1 MKSLS
6 SNYFKALIRPLQIH
20 EIFDQEGEFVSG
32 SAFSNSNELA
42 PLLELRCQKLK
53 THPVFEFV
61 QTKED
66 LRYFM
71 SWHAFAVWNFM
82 SLAQRLQHELKSAHL
97 PWTPPKSSPVA
108 RMLND
113 IVLGEESDVKMW
125 GWHSS
130 HIDLYLSAMKEV
142 GANASQLEKFL
153 GLISLKIE
161 VNNALRMVKAPEAV
175 QKFVLATNATVK
187 NGSVSE
193 VLGAFLYAR
202 EEAIPHIFNSRLAE
216 WFDPIEQAPNFMYY
230 LKRHIA
236 LQGECEGSVAMELV
250 NDLTRG
256 LEDSLQKIQHA
267 SVMAIDQR
275 LALWNALQSELEQ
288 RK

>member
-6 SNYFKALIRPLQIH
+6 NNFFKALIHPLDIN
-20 EIFDQEGEFVSG
+20 EMFDQGGGFESG

-42 PLLELRCQKLK
+42 LLLEQQSQKLK
-53 THPVFEFV
+53 THPVFDSV
-61 QTKED
+61 RTKED
-66 LRYFM
+66 LRCFM

-82 SLAQRLQHELKSAHL
+82 SLAKRLQHELKSAHL

-108 RMLND
+108 RMLKD

-125 GWHSS
+125 GWHNS

-142 GANASQLEKFL
+142 GANTSQMEKFL

-161 VNNALRMVKAPEAV
+161 VNSALRMVKAPEAV
-175 QKFVLATNATVK
+175 QKFVQATNATVK
-187 NGSVSE
+187 NGSVTE
-193 VLGAFLYAR
+193 VLGGFLYAR
-202 EEAIPHIFNSRLAE
+202 EEAIPQVFQARLTE
-216 WFDPIEQAPNFMYY
+216 WSDPIEKAPNFNYY

-236 LQGECEGSVAMELV
+236 LLGDCEGPVALELV

-256 LEDSLQKIQHA
+256 SEDSLQKIQHA
-267 SVMAIDQR
+267 SVMAIDHR
-275 LALWNALQSELEQ
+275 LVLWNALQSELDQ
-288 RK
+288 RE